1 MTKGLIISLVV
12 MAIAVVG
19 GILTLGLPGA
29 VLFGL
34 GTPILWPTFGM
45 NALDRLPADSLWP
58 IAIVMA
64 ICWPVSIVAGYLIAF
79 RLLRG
84 AARAAQLGSF
94 VGVLAGWN
102 ALLTLVCYILGRQ
115 AA

>member
-29 VLFGL
+29 VLFTL
-34 GTPILWPTFGM
+34 GTPVLWLIFG
-45 NALDRLPADSLWP
+45 AQAVDQLPADSLWP

-64 ICWPVSIVAGYLIAF
+64 IAWPISIVIGYLVAS
-79 RLLRG
+79 RLLRSTTRL
-84 AARAAQLGSF
+84 ARLGSF
-94 VGVLAGWN
+94 VGVLIGWN
-102 ALLTLVCYILGRQ
+102 AVLTTICYLSGRQ
-115 AA
+115 VV